1 MTMDVF
7 TSIALN
13 YLPKA
18 RILADSLK
26 KAHPDWKFHLLVS
39 DRVPSTMKYRV
50 KFDKKLFDRVVWVDE
65 LKIKNLRSW
74 IFKHTVVE
82 LCTAVKGIFL
92 NQLVSEGAGKIIYID
107 PDIVIFNDLNDI
119 EKMLEEHAILL
130 TPHLINYSDNYQ
142 SIVENE
148 IYGAM
153 RHGIFNLGFI
163 AINAQKDE
171 GRQFAQWW
179 EQRLM
184 EFCYADYEKGLFTD
198 QKWCDLIPSYFEDYH
213 VIRNP
218 GYNAASWNLDT
229 RQISFS
235 KGGKMLVN
243 DNNPLYFYHFTGYDS
258 GAGPQVIDRLT
269 KDGHNPVVKEIW
281 DWYSR
286 ELNKMGQSE
295 LGGLS
300 CAFDYFDNGE
310 KIKPEMRSI
319 YRIREDLQNYYPDP
333 YDTTR
338 KDGGFLQWMITQAPK
353 EIQVGTSHE
362 SSLSELKE
370 LQAKTYQEII
380 LNEKSVGLGDYVPLA
395 SESYS
400 SIESL
405 VKLIAL
411 YLPQYHPILENDLW
425 WGKGFT
431 EWTNVARGVPQFPGH
446 YQPHLPDELGFYDL
460 RLEEVQYRQIE
471 LAKQYGIHGFA
482 YYYYWFAGKR
492 LLEMPLDRFLN
503 KRDMAFPFCLVWA
516 NENWTRRWD
525 GMENEI
531 LMQQVHTSET
541 DIDFIKSVEPFLSD
555 ERYIRINGRP
565 ILIVYRI
572 GLMPDPAQT
581 AERWREYCV
590 KNKLGEPYLIAAQT
604 FGFEDPRTVGFD
616 AAMQFP
622 PHNQHHGAQFMINS
636 EIKFTNPDFSSY
648 VFSYPKTVEYKECNP
663 EDAPYP
669 LYKGIFPIWDSESRK
684 PGKGTIFT
692 GSTPQLYERWLR
704 TICQWTI
711 KHHPEEAR
719 FVFINAWNEWAEGAH
734 LEPDRRYGYAYLQ
747 ATMDTLKSLNK

>member
-1 MTMDVF
+1 MDVF

-26 KAHPDWKFHLLVS
+26 KLHPDWKFHLLIS
-39 DRVPSTMKYRV
+39 DRVPATMKYRV
-50 KFDKKLFDRVVWVDE
+50 KFDKKWFDRVVWVEE
-65 LKIKNLRSW
+65 LEIKNLKSW
-74 IFKHTVVE
+74 IFNHTVVE
-82 LCTAVKGIFL
+82 LCTAVKGL
-92 NQLVSEGAGKIIYID
+92 YLKQLVLEGAEKIIYID
-107 PDIVIFNDLNDI
+107 PDIVIFNELLEV
-119 EKMLEEHAILL
+119 EKLLDDHAILL

-153 RHGIFNLGFI
+153 RHGTFNLGFF
-163 AINAQKDE
+163 AINARKEDA
-171 GRQFAQWW
+171 RQFANWW
-179 EQRLM
+179 EQRLLD
-184 EFCYADYEKGLFTD
+184 FCYADYEKGLFTD

-213 VIRNP
+213 IIRNP

-229 RQISFS
+229 RQISLS
-235 KGGKMLVN
+235 KEGKLFVN
-243 DNNPLYFYHFTGYDS
+243 EINPLYFYHFTGYDS

-269 KDGHNPVVKEIW
+269 KDGNNPIVKEIW

-286 ELNKMGQSE
+286 ELQKMGQSE

-310 KIKPEMRSI
+310 KIKPEMRLI
-319 YRIREDLQNYYPDP
+319 YRTREDLLNYYPDP
-333 YDTTR
+333 FDTSR
-338 KDGGFLQWMITQAPK
+338 NDGGLFRWMIVQAPQEVK
-353 EIQVGTSHE
+353 VIASHE
-362 SSLSELKE
+362 NTLSELE
-370 LQAKTYQEII
+370 ALQAKTYQEIVF
-380 LNEKSVGLGDYVPLA
+380 NERNAGLGDYVPLT
-395 SESYS
+395 SDHYS
-400 SIESL
+400 STEAL
-405 VKLIAL
+405 VKMIAF
-411 YLPQYHPILENDLW
+411 YLPQYHPIRENDLW

-431 EWTNVARGVPQFPGH
+431 EWANVSRGVPQFPGH

-492 LLEMPLDRFLN
+492 LLEMPLDRFLI
-503 KRDMAFPFCLVWA
+503 KRDMTFPFCLVWA

-525 GMENEI
+525 GMENEV
-531 LMQQVHTSET
+531 LMQQVHTPET
-541 DIDFIKSVEPFLSD
+541 DIEFIKSVEPFLRD
-555 ERYIRINGRP
+555 DRYIRINGRP

-590 KNKLGEPYLIAAQT
+590 KNKLGDPYLIAAQT

-636 EIKFTNPDFSSY
+636 DIKLTNPDFSSY
-648 VFSYPKTVEYKECNP
+648 VFSYPKMVDYKEHNP

-684 PGKGTIFT
+684 PGKGTMFT

-711 KHHPEEAR
+711 KNHPESER
-719 FVFINAWNEWAEGAH
+719 FAFINAWNEWAEGAH

-747 ATMDTLKSLNK
+747 STMDTLKSLNR